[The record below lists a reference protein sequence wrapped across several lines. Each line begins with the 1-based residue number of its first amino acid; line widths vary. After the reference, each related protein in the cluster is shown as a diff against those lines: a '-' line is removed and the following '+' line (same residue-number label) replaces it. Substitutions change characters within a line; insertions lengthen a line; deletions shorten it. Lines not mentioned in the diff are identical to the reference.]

1 MDFKKQLEAFQAE
14 TRRRFNAVDAKLSVL
29 KDNITDVQS
38 EFKEISTAVDNVYE
52 FMGEMYNIQNEEIAD
67 IKRRLSK
74 LEKSWGMAS
83 PLLTYN

>member
-74 LEKSWGMAS
+74 LEKS
-83 PLLTYN
+83 